1 LLHIPVEFF
10 SPTRVPQVR
19 FGAKENPTATHIK
32 PLIKI
37 DVEFGAI
44 PRKFFTRSRTFV
56 RFGAKENSPSTHQN
70 ALIKIQC

>member
-1 LLHIPVEFF
+1 MHLRKFF
-10 SPTRVPQVR
+10 THSRTAVR

-44 PRKFFTRSRTFV
+44 PRKFFTRSCTAV
-56 RFGAKENSPSTHQN
+56 HFGAKENPTATHIKP
-70 ALIKIQC
+70 LI

>member
-1 LLHIPVEFF
+1 M
-10 SPTRVPQVR
+10 
-19 FGAKENPTATHIK
+19 HIK

-56 RFGAKENSPSTHQN
+56 RLGAKENPVSTHQN